1 MEGKIQDYPTQIA
14 TFTAARAIKTVNS
27 LCLSRPRPITNSLA
41 QLSQAA
47 INSTPQARV
56 LRSVSQLRSASSA
69 DTDESHRRTKYGDG
83 GRDEPGRKGVQD
95 KWVIDTPIKEAE
107 FAGIALG
114 AALAGLRPTCEF
126 MTFNFAMQ
134 ATVQI
139 VNSGTRTFYMG
150 RFQVPNGAAAGVA
163 AQHSQDYCSCLISH
177 GILKFG
183 TFELKSGRSS
193 PYFYNLG
200 LFNTGKRVL
209 IVDDVITANTAI
221 RQSIKTIEQQG
232 GHFVADGLNHTSR
245 VEPTRPPEIHSLGF
259 SFDRKEAKTHGEGGS
274 IIGSPLEGKRVL
286 IVDNVITAGT
296 AIRQLINTIEQYGG
310 HFVGVLVNL
319 DQHEKSNDSKLSA
332 NEIVEAK
339 FKTKVDG
346 PLNHQVQPNHRPL
359 STNSSTSSRGQ
370 NEDCKGLLMSRRGQN
385 EDCKGLLCLPLGM
398 RSPLSLTDEDLK
410 TFGMS
415 DSQLVKH
422 RTKQHWSQG
431 RADRSASVAGIP
443 LSQPSSS
450 TMVTGNSA
458 PNGYRDGRR
467 ASNGTEEGYQ
477 TRDRFSGRFIHQVT
491 FSLDESHKSRLQAI
505 LVLRKLTNG
514 LTSTIQKPASSPVH
528 PSRPSPPNIPIP
540 RISHRYPEHST
551 PTTVLVNGRPQT
563 VLVQKI
569 IPSVVIDW
577 SDGARDQFDPTGM
590 SLQEILDRCHF
601 RPSSSS

>member
-1 MEGKIQDYPTQIA
+1 MLNQLIQIHK

-139 VNSGTRTFYMG
+139 VNSGPGHSTWV

-163 AQHSQDYCSCLISH
+163 AQHSQDYCS
-177 GILKFG
+177 
-183 TFELKSGRSS
+183 ERSWL
-193 PYFYNLG
+193 PL
-200 LFNTGKRVL
+200 LPRHLERLEGKRVL
-209 IVDDVITANTAI
+209 HRRRRESPPIRIRAI
-221 RQSIKTIEQQG
+221 DQDLEQAR

-245 VEPTRPPEIHSLGF
+245 VEPTRPTEIHLLGF
-259 SFDRKEAKTHGEGGS
+259 SFDRKEAKTHSEGGS

-296 AIRQLINTIEQYGG
+296 AIRQSFKTIEQYGG

-332 NEIVEAK
+332 NEIVEA
-339 FKTKVDG
+339 TH
-346 PLNHQVQPNHRPL
+346 PSWRLREP
-359 STNSSTSSRGQ
+359 
-370 NEDCKGLLMSRRGQN
+370 RR
-385 EDCKGLLCLPLGM
+385 
-398 RSPLSLTDEDLK
+398 
-410 TFGMS
+410 
-415 DSQLVKH
+415 
-422 RTKQHWSQG
+422 
-431 RADRSASVAGIP
+431 
-443 LSQPSSS
+443 SSS
-450 TMVTGNSA
+450 TL
-458 PNGYRDGRR
+458 RR
-467 ASNGTEEGYQ
+467 ESN
-477 TRDRFSGRFIHQVT
+477 
-491 FSLDESHKSRLQAI
+491 
-505 LVLRKLTNG
+505 
-514 LTSTIQKPASSPVH
+514 
-528 PSRPSPPNIPIP
+528 
-540 RISHRYPEHST
+540 
-551 PTTVLVNGRPQT
+551 
-563 VLVQKI
+563 
-569 IPSVVIDW
+569 
-577 SDGARDQFDPTGM
+577 
-590 SLQEILDRCHF
+590 
-601 RPSSSS
+601 